1 MAKYSEIG
9 TKKNMFHVQHLIFE
23 LPRKV
28 EIISMPIIVM
38 ILELPALVEKLNSV
52 FEIIKN

>member
-1 MAKYSEIG
+1 
-9 TKKNMFHVQHLIFE
+9 MFHEQDLIFE